1 MSLRR
6 VVKSSLS
13 HITAHL
19 IRSVWRPNDFLSSS
33 DKSVIF
39 KGGSLVSERGA
50 RDARRHAQTIHLNVL
65 ALSFVH
71 ELFEDDRTLAIQVG
85 HEGLVKLIGSPLVLP
100 LMLIN

>member
-1 MSLRR
+1 MSLLR

-13 HITAHL
+13 HITAYF

-33 DKSVIF
+33 YKSVIF

-50 RDARRHAQTIHLNVL
+50 RDARRHAQAVHLNVL

-71 ELFEDDRTLAIQVG
+71 KLFEDDRTLAIQVG
-85 HEGLVKLIGSPLVLP
+85 HEGLVKLIVSLFVLP
-100 LMLIN
+100 LMLL